1 MTSEPIRR
9 RRRLLRVLSS
19 AGYSPL
25 ASVAESLIGLKY
37 LLTIPTI
44 GKAYVLAFD
53 LSPKLDLA
61 IENISGSRPLRR

>member
-25 ASVAESLIGLKY
+25 ASVAESLRGLKY
-37 LLTIPTI
+37 LLTILTI
-44 GKAYVLAFD
+44 GKAYVLALLVSMLPD
-53 LSPKLDLA
+53 
-61 IENISGSRPLRR
+61 ISA